1 MCIQDKKQRLE
12 PDMEQWTGLKLG
24 KEYIKAVYCHSAY
37 LTCMQ
42 NTSCGNARL
51 DESQAGV
58 EIVGRNIN
66 SLRYAADT
74 LMGAS
79 LVAQT
84 VKKKKKKPTY
94 LHCGRPGF
102 DPGLGRSSGGGHGY
116 PIFLPGK
123 FQVQRSLA
131 GNSLVL
137 PQSRLRE

>member
-84 VKKKKKKPTY
+84 VKKKTKKPICIVGDLGSILGWEDPLEEGMATQYSCLENSKYRGAWRAIAWSY
-94 LHCGRPGF
+94 LSP
-102 DPGLGRSSGGGHGY
+102 D
-116 PIFLPGK
+116 
-123 FQVQRSLA
+123 
-131 GNSLVL
+131 
-137 PQSRLRE
+137 

>member
-1 MCIQDKKQRLE
+1 
-12 PDMEQWTGLKLG
+12 MEQWTGLKLG

-58 EIVGRNIN
+58 KIVGRNIN

-84 VKKKKKKPTY
+84 VKKKNNKKTPICIVGDLGSILGWEDPLEEGMATQYSCLENSKYRGAWRAIAWSY
-94 LHCGRPGF
+94 LSP
-102 DPGLGRSSGGGHGY
+102 D
-116 PIFLPGK
+116 
-123 FQVQRSLA
+123 
-131 GNSLVL
+131 
-137 PQSRLRE
+137 

>member
-84 VKKKKKKPTY
+84 VKKKKKNQPICIVGDLGSILGWEDPLEEGMATQYSCLENSKYRGAWRAIAWSY
-94 LHCGRPGF
+94 LSP
-102 DPGLGRSSGGGHGY
+102 D
-116 PIFLPGK
+116 
-123 FQVQRSLA
+123 
-131 GNSLVL
+131 
-137 PQSRLRE
+137 

>member
-74 LMGAS
+74 LLGAS

-84 VKKKKKKPTY
+84 VKKKTKKPICIVGDLGSILGWEDPLEEGMATQYSCLENSKYRGAWRAIAWSY
-94 LHCGRPGF
+94 LSP
-102 DPGLGRSSGGGHGY
+102 D
-116 PIFLPGK
+116 
-123 FQVQRSLA
+123 
-131 GNSLVL
+131 
-137 PQSRLRE
+137 

>member
-1 MCIQDKKQRLE
+1 MYIQDKKQRLE

-84 VKKKKKKPTY
+84 VKKKTKKPICIVGDLGSILGWEDPLEEGMATQYSCLENSKYRGAWRAIAWSY
-94 LHCGRPGF
+94 LSP
-102 DPGLGRSSGGGHGY
+102 D
-116 PIFLPGK
+116 
-123 FQVQRSLA
+123 
-131 GNSLVL
+131 
-137 PQSRLRE
+137 

>member
-84 VKKKKKKPTY
+84 VKKKNKKTY

-102 DPGLGRSSGGGHGY
+102 DPGLRRSSGGGHGY